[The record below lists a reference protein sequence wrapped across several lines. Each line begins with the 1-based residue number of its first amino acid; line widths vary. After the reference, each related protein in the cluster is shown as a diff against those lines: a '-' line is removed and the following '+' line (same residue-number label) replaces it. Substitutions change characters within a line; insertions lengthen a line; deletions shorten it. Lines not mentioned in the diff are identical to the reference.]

1 MNKNEF
7 KKILLKTAV
16 CAIASDG
23 KIDDKEIKA
32 LYHIEKE
39 SKYFSSFEMKDFLD
53 SYLKKCMNDINK
65 YTNQVFNSIKKSKL
79 TPFQELIILEISLRI
94 IAADNIEEKE
104 EEAYMINLRNN
115 LSIDDLLISE
125 RFGTIKYLGITR
137 DEVNQFNEFN
147 QSTDL
152 ETDLGVKK

>member
-1 MNKNEF
+1 MIQE
-7 KKILLKTAV
+7 
-16 CAIASDG
+16 
-23 KIDDKEIKA
+23 ID
-32 LYHIEKE
+32 
-39 SKYFSSFEMKDFLD
+39 
-53 SYLKKCMNDINK
+53 
-65 YTNQVFNSIKKSKL
+65 
-79 TPFQELIILEISLRI
+79 LIILEISLRI